1 MSGISVGGNQ
11 FALESLDSLKAKR
24 PAQQQPTQD
33 LSGDSLQSLDSLMA
47 DRTTVPKGRI
57 PANDDLLAPMDA
69 ISPEVSGPNKED
81 TRERGALGFGIGVAK
96 GFGKAV
102 GDTAMGII
110 NLPKAVGGIVKSIP
124 YAIHNPGKAAK
135 AIAID
140 LPMGIVKGMAM
151 PYVEAIGQGKYG
163 EATGRAIFDVGLILM
178 TAGMKEDKPTG
189 GGSTPIAPAAGEVVA
204 PVVAPVADVV
214 TDVSNAG
221 KTTRKASGVGGA
233 GKVVTNSITGGV
245 KIGKG
250 ALKELK
256 EVVKVTGRG
265 KIEGPV
271 IINIGGVVNTGA
283 TTVNATTAAAS
294 AGKAGR
300 GAKVAQQVSEV
311 GAGVSA
317 GVESVSAVT
326 ETVRG
331 AGAIA
336 IGFGEIKDAIG
347 RGLGRIGNALRP
359 VGTSINSGLDT
370 VIGTGAANAVRTVAG
385 SVSSGV
391 KISVNVAKNTA
402 LFVKAHPVTSAVV
415 AGKATDILT
424 KGLQASD
431 YYDALPDQNDQ

>member
-1 MSGISVGGNQ
+1 MSGISVGSNQ
-11 FALESLDSLKAKR
+11 FALESLDSLRASR
-24 PAQQQPTQD
+24 PAQPQPTQD

-57 PANDDLLAPMDA
+57 PANEDILAPMDA

-81 TRERGALGFGIGVAK
+81 TREKGALGFGIGVAK

-110 NLPKAVGGIVKSIP
+110 NLPKTVGGIIKSIP

-140 LPMGIVKGMAM
+140 LPMGIVKGIAS

-178 TAGMKEDKPTG
+178 TAGVTEDKPVGG
-189 GGSTPIAPAAGEVVA
+189 GGSTPVVPAAGEVVA
-204 PVVAPVADVV
+204 PVVDVV
-214 TDVSNAG
+214 PIVTDAGKAG
-221 KTTRKASGVGGA
+221 KTGRRVSGLGGA

-256 EVVKVTGRG
+256 DVVKVTGKG
-265 KIEGPV
+265 KIEGNV

-283 TTVNATTAAAS
+283 TTVNATTAAAT

-300 GAKVAQQVSEV
+300 GAKAAQQVSEV

-317 GVESVSAVT
+317 GVESVSAAT
-326 ETVRG
+326 EAVKG
-331 AGAIA
+331 AGVIA

-359 VGTSINSGLDT
+359 VGASINSGMDT
-370 VIGTGAANAVRTVAG
+370 VIGTGAANAVRTVVG
-385 SVSSGV
+385 SVGSGV
-391 KISVNVAKNTA
+391 KISINVAKNTA
-402 LFVKAHPVTSAVV
+402 LFVKAHPVTSTII
-415 AGKATDILT
+415 AGKTTDILT

-431 YYDALPDQNDQ
+431 YYDALPDQNNQ